1 MILANVQVIII
12 ITIII
17 TIILMII
24 IIIIIIPALNLWLIY
39 ACSVMPL
46 HFANGDVQCSAFML
60 QLDIF

>member
-1 MILANVQVIII
+1 MILANMQVVII

-17 TIILMII
+17 MLLMI

-46 HFANGDVQCSAFML
+46 LFANGDVQCSAFML